1 MVPAVATTGISVG
14 TGALIGGIVLIA
26 GVGYILLN
34 SNKRKGKENSVS
46 KMLTK
51 EGRYEEYKSL
61 IEDAIKSDDYE
72 YLERK
77 LNSKM
82 MDFPDLIEMINDAL
96 KNKK

>member
-1 MVPAVATTGISVG
+1 MAPAVVTGISVG
-14 TGALIGGIVLIA
+14 TVSSIGAIVLVA

-34 SNKRKGKENSVS
+34 SNKKKKKETSVS
-46 KMLTK
+46 EILTK

-82 MDFPDLIEMINDAL
+82 ADFPDLINMINNAL
-96 KNKK
+96 KNR

>member
-1 MVPAVATTGISVG
+1 MTPVVATGISVE
-14 TGALIGGIVLIA
+14 TVALIGGIVLVA

-34 SNKRKGKENSVS
+34 SNKKETSVS
-46 KMLTK
+46 DILTK

-82 MDFPDLIEMINDAL
+82 ADFPDLIKMINDAL
-96 KNKK
+96 KNK